1 MRQSNKPIRTRAP
14 DGVVVGKPVG
24 LRLLQEE
31 RDELINI
38 ATIENRSIAAQ
49 ARVFFLAGLELY
61 KHQKSA

>member
-1 MRQSNKPIRTRAP
+1 MRQTNKPIRNRAP
-14 DGVVVGKPVG
+14 DGVVVEKPVG

-31 RDELINI
+31 RDQLINI
-38 ATIENRSIAAQ
+38 ATTENRSMAAQ